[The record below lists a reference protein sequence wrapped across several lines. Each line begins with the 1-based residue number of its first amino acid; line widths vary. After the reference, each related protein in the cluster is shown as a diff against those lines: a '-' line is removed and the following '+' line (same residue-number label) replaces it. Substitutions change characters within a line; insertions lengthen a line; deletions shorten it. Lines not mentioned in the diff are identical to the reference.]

1 MVATARNRKARWL
14 AVASLAAALG
24 LQPAPAPALT
34 PPGADPIEVAKAEYE
49 RLVADGEF
57 LEAADAI
64 KRAIARLLAQP
75 GHDRLAYGTL
85 LSKLGAAQLAG
96 GEFEMAAENYELSI
110 ETIEIARDRLSGELV
125 EPLLGLS
132 HAYMAAG
139 RYVDAVDSYRRTIHV
154 HQVNTGLYGEEKA
167 NIVDEL
173 SEAYFALGD
182 YDLANDMQEA
192 YVNMVAREHPDDIA
206 ARLPSLY
213 SRAEMLVRTGDNFRS
228 VDAYRRI
235 IALIEDAEGNDSL
248 SLIPAMT
255 AISGVL
261 AGNRIADGE
270 DGAKKARRYL
280 RRALAITERN
290 ASADARTRAD
300 MFITMG
306 DFLST
311 QTPNRNDVI
320 ESYRRGWDL
329 LSADDVHDIAYRDQ
343 QFDRPLLLN
352 EVPSGTPAAMA
363 ELLANAADDETPK
376 NGHVTVQYDVTPG
389 GRPDNVRIIES
400 VPEGLHDYIV
410 RSHVEGFAFRPRFVD
425 GDPVGT
431 PSQIFEIR
439 FSWDHE
445 DLPPEVRHNTPEVA
459 ARGRIE

>member
-1 MVATARNRKARWL
+1 MEATARNRRSAWL
-14 AVASLAAALG
+14 VFASLTMALG
-24 LQPAPAPALT
+24 LPTISAFALT
-34 PPGADPIEVAKAEYE
+34 PPGTDAIQVAQAEYE
-49 RLVADGEF
+49 RLIADGEF

-64 KRAIARLLAQP
+64 KRSISRLLAQP
-75 GHDRLAYGTL
+75 GYDRLAYSTL
-85 LSKLGAAQLAG
+85 LAKLGAAQLAG

-110 ETIEIARDRLSGELV
+110 ETIEIVRDRLSSELV

-132 HAYMAAG
+132 RAYMAAG
-139 RYVDAVDSYRRTIHV
+139 RYVDAVHHYRRTMHV
-154 HQVNTGLYGEEKA
+154 HQVNTGLYGEDKA
-167 NIVDEL
+167 HIVDEL

-192 YVNMVAREHPDDIA
+192 YVNMVAREHPEDII

-213 SRAEMLVRTGDNFRS
+213 SRAEMLVRTGNNFRS

-235 IALIEDAEGNDSL
+235 IALIEDAEGPDSL

-280 RRALAITERN
+280 RRALAITEKN

-329 LSADDVHDIAYRDQ
+329 LSSGNVHDITYRDQ
-343 QFDRPLLLN
+343 QFEKPLLLN

-363 ELLANAADDETPK
+363 ELLANAANDETPK
-376 NGHVTVQYDVTPG
+376 NGHVIVQYDVTPG

-425 GDPVGT
+425 GEPVVT
-431 PSQIFEIR
+431 PSQIWEIR